1 MPAFL
6 ILIRKKD
13 FLRSEDCTA
22 VDVYFD
28 DASMLPVYAVE
39 DGFPVVVRV
48 RPDVGDGFVEKV
60 FPEDGR
66 VDVLHAV
73 REAY

>member
-1 MPAFL
+1 
-6 ILIRKKD
+6 
-13 FLRSEDCTA
+13 
-22 VDVYFD
+22 
-28 DASMLPVYAVE
+28 MLPVYAVE